1 MNTVNEKFEEHE
13 KTLDEMCLMD
23 APLAKIAFNGA
34 HEVPSHVISTI
45 VGQQITIE
53 WCRTRDHINEEGE
66 VEGVDV
72 LAIDDQGNNY
82 LMIIHDPWIEVRY
95 WATPADDSMN

>member
-1 MNTVNEKFEEHE
+1 MNHVKEKSEDHE

-23 APLAKIAFNGA
+23 AQLAKIAFNGA
-34 HEVPSHVISTI
+34 NEVTSHMISTI

-53 WCRTRDHINEEGE
+53 WCRTRDHINEDGE
-66 VEGVDV
+66 VEGFDV
-72 LAIDDQGNNY
+72 LAIDHQGNNY

-95 WATPADDSMN
+95 

>member
-1 MNTVNEKFEEHE
+1 MNNVKEKSEDHE

-34 HEVPSHVISTI
+34 NEVTSHMISTI

-53 WCRTRDHINEEGE
+53 LCITRDLIYEAGE
-66 VEGVDV
+66 VECVDV
-72 LAIDDQGNNY
+72 LAIDHQGNNY

-95 WATPADDSMN
+95 

>member
-1 MNTVNEKFEEHE
+1 MNTVKEKSEEHE

-34 HEVPSHVISTI
+34 NEVTSHVISTI

-53 WCRTRDHINEEGE
+53 WCRTRDHINENGE

-82 LMIIHDPWIEVRY
+82 LMIINDPWIEVRY
-95 WATPADDSMN
+95 WSMPDNDSIN